1 MIDLQFKL
9 DLPKEV
15 YDDVAAFVAQHEI
28 TVEQLLKEFFRE
40 IHAKRTLN
48 PLLHILSLKGLE
60 RVKASDADFAAG
72 RYRTVAIDE
81 VLAEIDEG

>member
-1 MIDLQFKL
+1 MIELKYKL
-9 DLPKEV
+9 DISQEV

-28 TVEQLLKEFFRE
+28 TMEQLLKEFFTE

-48 PLLHILSLKGLE
+48 PLLHILSLKGLK

-72 RYRTVAIDE
+72 RYRTVTIDE
-81 VLAEIDEG
+81 MLAEIDEE